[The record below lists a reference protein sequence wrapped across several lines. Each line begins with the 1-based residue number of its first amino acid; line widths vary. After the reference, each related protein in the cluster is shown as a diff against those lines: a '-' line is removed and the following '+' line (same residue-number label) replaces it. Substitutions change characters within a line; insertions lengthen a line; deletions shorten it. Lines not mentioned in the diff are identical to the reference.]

1 MRFHTF
7 NDYASALTVDGPH
20 VLVQDWWDRL
30 EREIRAASLGLGY
43 EYRNSTVEM
52 IAVLGT
58 HSAIDPEVIEE
69 LHRLRRDRNFV
80 VHDLDAPAMSADETR
95 SYARRAL
102 ALIWYLSELRKCYL
116 SSASRALPAV
126 AGRS

>member
-7 NDYASALTVDGPH
+7 NDYAFALTVDAPH
-20 VLVQDWWDRL
+20 VLVQDCWDRL
-30 EREIRAASLGLGY
+30 EREIRAVSLGLGY

-69 LHRLRRDRNFV
+69 LHRLRRGRNSV
-80 VHDLDAPAMSADETR
+80 VHDLDAPALSADETR
-95 SYARRAL
+95 SYGRRAF
-102 ALIWYLSELRKCYL
+102 ALIWYLSELRKCHL
-116 SSASRALPAV
+116 SSASGALPAV
-126 AGRS
+126 AGRG